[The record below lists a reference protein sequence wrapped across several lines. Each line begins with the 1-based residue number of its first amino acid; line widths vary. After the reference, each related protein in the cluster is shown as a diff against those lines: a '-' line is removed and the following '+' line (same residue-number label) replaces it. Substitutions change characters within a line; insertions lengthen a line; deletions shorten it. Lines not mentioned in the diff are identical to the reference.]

1 MSDETRRLLKVFG
14 VSVTDFEDEA
24 ERLIERAS
32 GLAASPAGPD
42 AAQLLKDATELC
54 RELNTRWL
62 DTTKHVF
69 AIQNRLLSSCAA
81 AGGRT
86 AT

>member
-24 ERLIERAS
+24 ERL
-32 GLAASPAGPD
+32 AAAADQLSDAGGKD
-42 AAQLLKDATELC
+42 QVAKLLQDATELC

-62 DTTKHVF
+62 ETTQHVF
-69 AIQNRLLSSCAA
+69 AIQNRLLSRCAA
-81 AGGRT
+81 AADRMK
-86 AT
+86 